1 VKPEG
6 DESQDEASQSEKVL
20 EEALARFK
28 LAETAEQDI
37 RRDALE
43 DMKFAAGDQW
53 DPQVRAS
60 RELKRRPCLTI
71 NRLPQFIRQVTND
84 QRQNRPSIKA
94 HPVDDQGDI
103 ETAKVIQGIIRH
115 IEYNSNA
122 DTARDTAFEG
132 AVRGGFG
139 YYRVVTQYESPTSF
153 NQEILTKR
161 IRNPMA
167 VFFDP
172 NSTEPDGSDAN
183 FAFVVETLSKED
195 FKRQYPKAKLSQSGE
210 WETIGNDPSGW
221 MEGNTCRVA
230 EYFYKE
236 YREATLVQLSGGEV
250 VEESKLQEFAEKAAM
265 RTGMSPD
272 LTVVNRRQTQLP
284 SVRWCK
290 LALGEILEETD
301 WPGIYIPIIPVYG
314 EELVIDGK
322 RILKGIIR
330 DAKDSQRML
339 NVWKSAE
346 TETIGLAPK
355 APWVADA
362 KTIEGYEHI
371 WQSANTESYSVLP
384 FNSRPD
390 APPPQRQA
398 FEPAVQAITQA
409 AMLAADDLK
418 ATTGI
423 YDAALGAKSNENSGI
438 AIQRRNIQAQT
449 SNFHFTDNLT
459 RSIRHEGRIYVDLIP
474 HIYDTAR
481 AARII
486 GEDGEQK
493 IVKLNQPTGE
503 TSKDGKPLIYDLSV
517 GKYDVTV
524 DLGPSFASKRQ
535 EAAASML
542 DLAKTVPQLMQAA
555 PDLVAKSLD
564 WPGAQELAE
573 RLKKTVP
580 PNLID
585 DPANK
590 NGQQIPPQVQQQMT
604 QMGQMVEQLTQ
615 KLHAAQD
622 QLDHKI
628 LEIESKERIEMAK
641 LQLEAEITMAKLGSQ
656 ESLSLL
662 QHQIAEIEGRMQ
674 MLHASQPIQD
684 NSSNIGPQAAG
695 GMPALGTQDGPTPT
709 GGESPGLPM
718 EGLPPNDQ

>member
-236 YREATLVQLSGGEV
+236 YREATLVQLAGGEV
-250 VEESKLQEFAEKAAM
+250 VEESKLQEFAEKSAM
-265 RTGMSPD
+265 RTGMSPE
-272 LTVVNRRQTQLP
+272 LTVVGKRQTQIP

-290 LALGEILEETD
+290 LTLNEILEETD

-384 FNSRPD
+384 
-390 APPPQRQA
+390 
-398 FEPAVQAITQA
+398 
-409 AMLAADDLK
+409 
-418 ATTGI
+418 
-423 YDAALGAKSNENSGI
+423 
-438 AIQRRNIQAQT
+438 
-449 SNFHFTDNLT
+449 LT
-459 RSIRHEGRIYVDLIP
+459 RGPMPRRLS
-474 HIYDTAR
+474 AR
-481 AARII
+481 R
-486 GEDGEQK
+486 
-493 IVKLNQPTGE
+493 LNP
-503 TSKDGKPLIYDLSV
+503 P
-517 GKYDVTV
+517 
-524 DLGPSFASKRQ
+524 FKRSRRLRCWLPMILRLRR
-535 EAAASML
+535 ASMMRL
-542 DLAKTVPQLMQAA
+542 WAPSRTRAQALPSSAGMSRRRRATSISPTISRARFATRVAFTSTSSRASTTPLVLHASLAKT
-555 PDLVAKSLD
+555 
-564 WPGAQELAE
+564 
-573 RLKKTVP
+573 
-580 PNLID
+580 
-585 DPANK
+585 
-590 NGQQIPPQVQQQMT
+590 
-604 QMGQMVEQLTQ
+604 
-615 KLHAAQD
+615 
-622 QLDHKI
+622 
-628 LEIESKERIEMAK
+628 
-641 LQLEAEITMAKLGSQ
+641 
-656 ESLSLL
+656 
-662 QHQIAEIEGRMQ
+662 
-674 MLHASQPIQD
+674 ASRR
-684 NSSNIGPQAAG
+684 S
-695 GMPALGTQDGPTPT
+695 
-709 GGESPGLPM
+709 
-718 EGLPPNDQ
+718 